1 MLLTLG
7 GLPSYK
13 DGCPEK
19 SFTRMA
25 LALFRATPFR

>member
-1 MLLTLG
+1 MLLTPG

-25 LALFRATPFR
+25 LALFRTMPFC